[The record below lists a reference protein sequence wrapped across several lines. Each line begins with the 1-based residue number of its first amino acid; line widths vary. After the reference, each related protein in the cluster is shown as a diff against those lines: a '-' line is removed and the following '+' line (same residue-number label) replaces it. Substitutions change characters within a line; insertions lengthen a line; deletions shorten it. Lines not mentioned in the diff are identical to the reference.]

1 MSGAPRISFDAYSLR
16 SRVWLAKCRRVEY
29 AAPGGRQYDDSD
41 VNHVILERPH
51 LTDSVSISTGIA
63 ARYATALFELSL
75 EAGSIDAL
83 EKSVAELRDVL
94 VESEDLRTLISSPVY
109 TRDEMAS
116 AISAVAERM
125 NLDSLVRN
133 TLALMASKRRLF
145 VLPAML
151 DRVDSLVAEHKGVI
165 TVEVVS
171 AEELGSGE
179 SESLK
184 RMFRDKLGKDI
195 RIDLSVDRRLIGGLS
210 AKIGSRLVDAS
221 IRTRLSTLRNL
232 MQGVG

>member
-1 MSGAPRISFDAYSLR
+1 M
-16 SRVWLAKCRRVEY
+16 
-29 AAPGGRQYDDSD
+29 
-41 VNHVILERPH
+41 
-51 LTDSVSISTGIA
+51 TDSVSISAGIA

-83 EKSVAELRDVL
+83 EKSVAELRDAL
-94 VESEDLRTLISSPVY
+94 VASEDLRSLISSPVY
-109 TRDEMAS
+109 TRDEMAN
-116 AISAVAERM
+116 AVSAVAERM
-125 NLDSLVRN
+125 NLDGLVRN

-151 DRVDSLVAEHKGVI
+151 DRVDSLIAEHKGVI

-184 RMFRDKLGKDI
+184 RMFRDRLGKDI
-195 RIDLSVDRRLIGGLS
+195 RIDLSVDKRLIGGLS

-221 IRTRLSTLRNL
+221 MRTRLSTLRNL